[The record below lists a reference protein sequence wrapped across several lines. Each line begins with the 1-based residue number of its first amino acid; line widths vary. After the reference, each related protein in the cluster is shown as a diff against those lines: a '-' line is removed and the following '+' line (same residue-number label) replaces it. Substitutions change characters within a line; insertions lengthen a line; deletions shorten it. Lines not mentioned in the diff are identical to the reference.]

1 MHHNKACCCML
12 LWNLGSV
19 QGRPGA
25 QGFRKLAPLRMSA
38 FISCHLLSQATLRA
52 LPDKST
58 SQSATQLREKI
69 TKAVSEAVVFIKTV
83 HETACKETWS
93 YAFDRGWLLWSHRI
107 FSTGKRPSSCNV
119 LKSKVTVFRSSNLSS
134 EIKEYRHLSSCHAL
148 SFDRKKTLEC
158 WLLFRLLQCS
168 LQGTPEAQGFRKLA
182 TLQGT
187 SFKFCQEEEKASGS
201 LSSSID
207 TRKKQDAGMLTG
219 HAKRIFC
226 DNVTCFGTNRS
237 LEQVGIDISA
247 PCTRESKNKFGS
259 KYDAFGADMSS
270 RMSAP
275 GISCSKETMLRIG
288 FMMDHH
294 RDYWARCNMC
304 SPQNKTGWF
313 AYASWIEVLLHVFAW
328 YRSLQGTPEA
338 QGFRK
343 LATLQGTS
351 FKFCQEEEK
360 ASGSLSSSID
370 TRIRIGTSSNSQWI
384 ITVAILRP
392 VQ

>member
-1 MHHNKACCCML
+1 
-12 LWNLGSV
+12 
-19 QGRPGA
+19 
-25 QGFRKLAPLRMSA
+25 
-38 FISCHLLSQATLRA
+38 
-52 LPDKST
+52 
-58 SQSATQLREKI
+58 
-69 TKAVSEAVVFIKTV
+69 
-83 HETACKETWS
+83 
-93 YAFDRGWLLWSHRI
+93 
-107 FSTGKRPSSCNV
+107 
-119 LKSKVTVFRSSNLSS
+119 
-134 EIKEYRHLSSCHAL
+134 
-148 SFDRKKTLEC
+148 
-158 WLLFRLLQCS
+158 
-168 LQGTPEAQGFRKLA
+168 
-182 TLQGT
+182 
-187 SFKFCQEEEKASGS
+187 
-201 LSSSID
+201 
-207 TRKKQDAGMLTG
+207 MLTG

-259 KYDAFGADMSS
+259 KCDAFGADMSS

-275 GISCSKETMLRIG
+275 GISCSKKTVLRIG

-304 SPQNKTGWF
+304 SPQNEAGWF

-328 YRSLQGTPEA
+328 YRSLQGRPEA

-370 TRIRIGTSSNSQWI
+370 TRIRIGSSSQWI

-392 VQ
+392 VQWFRPSPNMGSKDSLMHHNKACCCMLLWNLGSVQGRPGAQGFRKLAPLRMSAFISCPKQLWGPFLTSLPRKARHSFEKQSLKL